1 MILLCPKIVYNYYHF
16 LHMKPKHNII
26 KNSMR
31 LLTVPLRWCGKLL
44 YLYITEIP
52 FKFLKLFLPLDL
64 QLIF

>member
-1 MILLCPKIVYNYYHF
+1 MILACPKILYNYYYF
-16 LHMKPKHNII
+16 LYMKPKHNII

-31 LLTVPLRWCGKLL
+31 LLTVPLRWRGKLL
-44 YLYITEIP
+44 YLYITEIT